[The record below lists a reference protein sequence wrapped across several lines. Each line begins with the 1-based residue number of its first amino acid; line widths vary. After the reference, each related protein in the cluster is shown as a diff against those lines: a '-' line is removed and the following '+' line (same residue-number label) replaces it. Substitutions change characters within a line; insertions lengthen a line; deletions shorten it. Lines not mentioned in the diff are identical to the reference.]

1 MSSTAT
7 TATASPGEVM
17 SSTAT
22 RTATE
27 SAGEVIQ
34 INMTDDQEWFSS
46 GHHCKSII
54 KQMMENDVE
63 IEFRLNQNIILR
75 DNLRMALD
83 DIKAKRATFSIVDTC
98 EEQENSDNNG

>member
-1 MSSTAT
+1 
-7 TATASPGEVM
+7 
-17 SSTAT
+17 
-22 RTATE
+22 
-27 SAGEVIQ
+27 
-34 INMTDDQEWFSS
+34 
-46 GHHCKSII
+46 
-54 KQMMENDVE
+54 MENDVE

>member
-7 TATASPGEVM
+7 TATASPN
-17 SSTAT
+17 
-22 RTATE
+22 
-27 SAGEVIQ
+27 EVIQ

-83 DIKAKRATFSIVDTC
+83 DIKAKRASFSIVNTCC
-98 EEQENSDNNG
+98 EEQGNADNNG